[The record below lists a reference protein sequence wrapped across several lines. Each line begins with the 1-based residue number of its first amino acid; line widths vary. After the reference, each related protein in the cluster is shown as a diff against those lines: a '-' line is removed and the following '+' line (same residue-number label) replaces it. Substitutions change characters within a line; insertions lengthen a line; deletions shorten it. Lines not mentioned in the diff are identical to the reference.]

1 MINNTRT
8 MCDRNGWI
16 YNKVCFPISLYVQI
30 SYLFQKTKNF
40 AYDNISWIMNE
51 FTKWQKA
58 INKKL
63 KCVTNVNNDILWNTK
78 EGNQS

>member
-8 MCDRNGWI
+8 MCDRNEWI

-30 SYLFQKTKNF
+30 SYLFQKTENF
-40 AYDNISWIMNE
+40 AYDNVSWIMNE
-51 FTKWQKA
+51 FRKWQKT